1 MNSQVHFTETEINVI
16 RLTCEEQ
23 LPEDI
28 AIKLG
33 LPQATI
39 EKMTKEIIKKMG
51 VKNEIG
57 ILWYALSHNLWKLP
71 ER

>member
-1 MNSQVHFTETEINVI
+1 MDNPIHFTTTVLDII

>member
-1 MNSQVHFTETEINVI
+1 MDNPIHFTTTELNII

-23 LPEDI
+23 VPEDI

-39 EKMTKEIIKKMG
+39 EGMIKEIIKKMG
-51 VKNEIG
+51 VRNEIG

>member
-1 MNSQVHFTETEINVI
+1 LVLLNIKDTELLII

-28 AIKLG
+28 AIMLW

-39 EKMTKEIIKKMG
+39 EGMTKEIIKKMG

-57 ILWYALSHNLWKLP
+57 ILWYALSHNLWKLH